1 MHKQAVSNIAPAS
14 NDTFSFM
21 DINVKDHAF
30 PYWGRWKQ
38 WHGHHVLNTIYK
50 PLHFGSWLLGYSSPR
65 ATTLNVLSFY
75 LYCSQTNAVAEIG
88 WQMRLMTIRSKQVT
102 TRLFEAKGAKF
113 RQMHVTPTIPMLDQG
128 VGFPVIILVGN
139 CCTRVR
145 IKDVFCKHQVC
156 ITPTRTP
163 E

>member
-1 MHKQAVSNIAPAS
+1 MAWTPCFKHHLQAFTLLI
-14 NDTFSFM
+14 M
-21 DINVKDHAF
+21 AF
-30 PYWGRWKQ
+30 RLQLTEGNYIECFKFLF
-38 WHGHHVLNTIYK
+38 VLFPNQC
-50 PLHFGSWLLGYSSPR
+50 GSRNWM
-65 ATTLNVLSFY
+65 ANEADD
-75 LYCSQTNAVAEIG
+75 N
-88 WQMRLMTIRSKQVT
+88 IRSKQVT
-102 TRLFEAKGAKF
+102 TSLFEAKGAKF